1 MYELIWQVNNYNK
14 FFQFLKLF
22 HLKSILLPGLGLAA
36 APPSARPSPVLWAA
50 VFFLRPNPAVG
61 FATEFLVVFIELD
74 PVPTPLR
81 GLSFS
86 DFRLLSGVVVF
97 YFSGDPFKPG
107 VEASSAGVATRRL
120 SSYGALALVAISV
133 LLTPPFAREP
143 VFFTPIN
150 ADLSLLENYSPFLGL
165 TPPSLDL

>member
-1 MYELIWQVNNYNK
+1 M
-14 FFQFLKLF
+14 
-22 HLKSILLPGLGLAA
+22 LPGLGLVA
-36 APPSARPSPVLWAA
+36 APASARPSPVLWAA
-50 VFFLRPNPAVG
+50 VFFLSPKPAVG
-61 FATEFLVVFIELD
+61 FATEFLVVFIEPD
-74 PVPTPLR
+74 PAPTPLR

-97 YFSGDPFKPG
+97 FSGDFKPG

-120 SSYGALALVAISV
+120 SSYGAFALVAISV
-133 LLTPPFAREP
+133 LLTPGFARVP

-150 ADLSLLENYSPFLGL
+150 ADLSLLENCSPFLGL